1 MRTRRRRSSRR
12 TSRPEMAARAT
23 RMIVES
29 ALASIL
35 GLAVAALL
43 PPSAA
48 TAQTYPHGLALNN
61 VAIAVD
67 DPEAMADWYGR
78 HLGFT
83 LASSGRF
90 DAVGADYIMLQA
102 PGFQIE
108 LITRESPKVPVDRA
122 DPPDHLDRLGLKA
135 LVFDVD
141 CLPQLTETLQAAEVE
156 IVWALQPLFPDRR
169 STLIRDPEGN
179 LVNLVERPASMKI
192 SNAPGEE

>member
-12 TSRPEMAARAT
+12 TPRPDMASRPT
-23 RMIVES
+23 RMIVGS

-43 PPSAA
+43 PRFAA

-61 VAIAVD
+61 IAIAVD

-78 HLGFT
+78 YLGFT
-83 LASSGRF
+83 VASSGRF
-90 DAVGADYIMLQA
+90 DAVGADYIMMQA

-108 LITRESPKVPVDRA
+108 LITRDSPKVPVDRA
-122 DPPDHLDRLGLKA
+122 DPPDHLDTLGLKA

-141 CLPQLTETLQAAEVE
+141 SLPEMTETLQGAGVE
-156 IVWALQPLFPDRR
+156 IVWALEPLFPDRR

-179 LVNLVERPASMKI
+179 LVNLVERPASMTI
-192 SNAPGEE
+192 CNAPGEE